1 MSKDEIKGHL
11 LHSII
16 GSEKV
21 DTSNLNGKV
30 HKAQKYGHSAV
41 TIKEYNDII
50 RINKYNIIAISY

>member
-11 LHSII
+11 LYSII

-21 DTSNLNGKV
+21 DTSNFNEKV

-41 TIKEYNDII
+41 IIKEYNDII